1 MSKRYVVV
9 DLETT
14 GNSWKDGKDKITQIA
29 AVVVEDGEILEI
41 FSSFV
46 NPKREIPPFIT
57 ELTGI
62 DESLVKQAPLFQDVA
77 PMIVELLQGAAFVA
91 HNVHF
96 DWNFLN
102 EELRQA
108 GYTEIHCPKI
118 DTVELAQI
126 LLPTADS
133 YKLRDLAK
141 KHELEHD
148 QPHRADSDALATAE
162 LFLQF
167 LNEIEKL
174 PLVTLQSLYE
184 LSDVFQ
190 SDIADVL
197 SENILKKVMHG
208 KEDIAEYE
216 IHRNIALKKRNYSL
230 NLGETCSSKFD
241 AFLNKTMDKLESHM
255 PKFERRESQQLMM
268 KEIYTALR
276 DSRFSLIEAGTG
288 TGKTLAYLLPS
299 LYFAKRKEEPVII
312 STQTVQLQQ
321 QILEKEI
328 PLLQK
333 IMPFSFDAALLK
345 GRKHYLCLH
354 KFEYALQEEEKNYDM
369 ALTKA
374 KILVW
379 LLQTETG
386 DRDELNIPEGGKLL
400 WNRICSDAYSPGG
413 MQSNWFSR
421 CFYQR
426 AKNKALFAD
435 IVITNH
441 ALLFQDFSSEEPLF
455 ASCEHIIFDEAHH
468 IEEAASRT
476 LGEQFSCMYFQLV
489 ISRLGTLETEDVLSK
504 VYKMMKK
511 SEQASRSTFRMIS
524 YSLKELKFDADELF
538 QMLRTFIFKQTK
550 QEQGTNNMPLIYR
563 YNAELEKGK
572 LWDSIVELT
581 NRFIYE
587 LRRVVT
593 ALEKQVDILQSKL
606 EWEMH
611 VVKGEFMHL
620 IELLRK
626 MAESLQLLVLE
637 KNSYVTWMET
647 ETKGTIHS
655 TVLYA
660 QPVHIGER
668 FADKFLTEKKSVIFT
683 SATLT
688 VNDTFDYIKEE
699 LGLHDFAPNTLKVPS
714 PFRYDEQMKLM
725 VSTDVPFIKQ
735 VSNERY
741 IESVSEHIAKI
752 AKATKGR
759 MLVLFTSYEMLKE
772 AYANLKNNDE
782 LEGYLL
788 LTQSVNNRSRS
799 RLIRKFQE
807 FDKSILLGTSS
818 FWEGIDIPGDA
829 LSCLVIVRL
838 PFTPPHQPMMEAKG
852 EWLKNQGEDVF
863 AKLALP
869 QAILR
874 FKQGFGRL
882 IRTNT
887 DTGTVVVLD
896 RRLTSSSYGKRF
908 LQSIPNVPLY
918 EGPLEELLVQLEE
931 PLNE

>member
-14 GNSWKDGKDKITQIA
+14 GNSWKDGKDRITQIA

-62 DESLVKQAPLFQDVA
+62 DEDLVKQAPLFCDVA
-77 PMIVELLQGAAFVA
+77 PMVAELLHGAYFVA

-96 DWNFLN
+96 DWNFLK
-102 EELRQA
+102 EELKQA
-108 GYTEIHCPKI
+108 GYGEVNCPKI

-148 QPHRADSDALATAE
+148 QPHRADSDALVTAE

-167 LNEIEKL
+167 LNQLEKL

-190 SDIADVL
+190 SDIANII
-197 SENILKKVMHG
+197 SENILNKVMLG
-208 KEDIAEYE
+208 TAEEKEYE
-216 IHRNIALKKRNYSL
+216 VYRNIALRKRNYSL
-230 NLGETCSSKFD
+230 AIGDDSTSKFD
-241 AFLNKTMDKLESHM
+241 AFLHKSMEQLELKMST
-255 PKFERRESQQLMM
+255 FEKRDSQQQMM

-299 LYFAKRKEEPVII
+299 IYFAKKKEETVVI

-321 QILEKEI
+321 QMIENEI
-328 PLLQK
+328 PLLQS
-333 IMPFSFDAALLK
+333 ILPFPFEVSLLK

-354 KFEYALQEEEKNYDM
+354 KFEYALQEEEKNYDA

-374 KILVW
+374 KILIW

-400 WNRICSDAYSPGG
+400 WDRICSDTYSPGA

-441 ALLFQDFSSEEPLF
+441 VLLFQDFISEDPLL
-455 ASCEHIIFDEAHH
+455 ASCEYVIFDEAHH
-468 IEEAASRT
+468 IEETATRT
-476 LGEQFSCMYFQLV
+476 LGEQFSCMYFQL
-489 ISRLGTLETEDVLSK
+489 ILSRFGTLETDDVLSK
-504 VYKMMKK
+504 VYEMMKK
-511 SEQASRSTFRMIS
+511 SHHSSRSTFRMVS
-524 YSLKELKFDADELF
+524 HRLKEIKFDADELF
-538 QMLRTFIFKQTK
+538 QMLRTFIFQQTK
-550 QEQGTNNMPLIYR
+550 QEQGANNMPLIYR
-563 YNAELEKGK
+563 YKADQEDGK
-572 LWDSIVELT
+572 LWRSIAELT
-581 NRFIYE
+581 NRFVYE
-587 LRRVVT
+587 LRKILT
-593 ALEKQVDILQSKL
+593 ALEQQGDLLQSKI
-606 EWEMH
+606 ESEMH
-611 VVKGEFMHL
+611 VVTGEFLHL

-626 MAESLQLLVLE
+626 MVDSLQLLILE
-637 KNSYVTWMET
+637 KTAYVTWMET

-668 FADKFLTEKKSVIFT
+668 FADDFLAKKRSVIFT

-688 VNDTFDYIKEE
+688 VNHTFDYMQEQ
-699 LGLHDFAPNTLKVPS
+699 LGLHDFAPDTLTVLS
-714 PFRYDEQMKLM
+714 PFHYEEQVKLM
-725 VSTDVPFIKQ
+725 VPTDVPLIKQ
-735 VSNERY
+735 VSEDVY
-741 IESVSEHIAKI
+741 IREISHHITKI
-752 AKATKGR
+752 AKATNGR
-759 MLVLFTSYEMLKE
+759 MLILFTSYEMMKETYTHLKRAE
-772 AYANLKNNDE
+772 E
-782 LEGYLL
+782 LDDFVL
-788 LTQSVNNRSRS
+788 LTQSVHNRSRS
-799 RLIRKFQE
+799 RLVRKFQE

-838 PFTPPHQPMMEAKG
+838 PFTPPNQPMMEAKS
-852 EWLKNQGEDVF
+852 EWIKNKGEDVF
-863 AKLALP
+863 TQLALP

-882 IRTNT
+882 IRTMT
-887 DTGTVVVLD
+887 DTGTVFVLD
-896 RRLTSSSYGKRF
+896 RRLTKSFYGKRF
-908 LQSIPNVPLY
+908 MQSIPKVPLY
-918 EGPLEELLVQLEE
+918 EGTLEELLDRLEE
-931 PLNE
+931 

>member
-62 DESLVKQAPLFQDVA
+62 DENLVKQAPLFRDVA
-77 PMIVELLQGAAFVA
+77 PMIVELLEGASFVA

-96 DWNFLN
+96 DWNFLT
-102 EELRQA
+102 EELKQA
-108 GYTEIHCPKI
+108 GYTEIYCPKI

-141 KHELEHD
+141 KHEFEHN
-148 QPHRADSDALATAE
+148 QPHRADSDALVTAE

-167 LNEIEKL
+167 LTQIEKL

-190 SDIADVL
+190 SDIARII
-197 SENILKKVMHG
+197 SENILKKMTDG
-208 KEDIAEYE
+208 TEETKAYE
-216 IHRNIALKKRNYSL
+216 IYRNIALRKRNYSL
-230 NLGETCSSKFD
+230 HLGENNASKFSS
-241 AFLNKTMDKLESHM
+241 FLHKSMEQLELKM
-255 PKFERRESQQLMM
+255 PNFEKRESQQQMM
-268 KEIYTALR
+268 KEIYDALR

-299 LYFAKRKEEPVII
+299 IYFAKKKEESVIV

-328 PLLQK
+328 PLLQSVL
-333 IMPFSFDAALLK
+333 PFPFEVALLK
-345 GRKHYLCLH
+345 GRRHYLCLH
-354 KFEYALQEEEKNYDM
+354 KFEYSLQEEEKNYDV

-386 DRDELNIPEGGKLL
+386 DRDELNIPEGGKLF
-400 WNRICSDAYSPGG
+400 WNRVCSDIYSPGG
-413 MQSNWFSR
+413 AKSSWFSR

-441 ALLFQDFSSEEPLF
+441 ALLLQDFVSEEPLF
-455 ASCEHIIFDEAHH
+455 SSCNYIIFDEAHH
-468 IEEAASRT
+468 IEEVASRT
-476 LGEQFSCMYFQLV
+476 LGEQFSCMYFQFIL
-489 ISRLGTLETEDVLSK
+489 SRLGTLETDDVLSK

-511 SEQASRSTFRMIS
+511 SEQASRSTFRMMS
-524 YSLKELKFDADELF
+524 HRLKEIKFDADELF
-538 QMLRTFIFKQTK
+538 QMLRAFIFKQTR
-550 QEQGTNNMPLIYR
+550 QEQGSSNMPLIYR
-563 YNAELEKGK
+563 YNTEQEHGK
-572 LWDSIVELT
+572 LWNSITELT

-587 LRRVVT
+587 LRKLL
-593 ALEKQVDILQSKL
+593 ALLEKQADILQSTL

-611 VVKGEFMHL
+611 VITGEFMHL

-626 MAESLQLLVLE
+626 MVHSLQVLILE

-660 QPVHIGER
+660 QPIHIGER
-668 FADKFLTEKKSVIFT
+668 FADEFLTRKRSVIFT

-688 VNDTFDYIKEE
+688 VNHTFDYIKEE
-699 LGLHDFAPNTLKVPS
+699 LGLHDFAPDTLTVPS
-714 PFRYDEQMKLM
+714 PFHYEEQVKLM
-725 VSTDVPFIKQ
+725 VPTDVPLIKE
-735 VSNERY
+735 VREEEY
-741 IESVSEHIAKI
+741 ISEISKQIMKI
-752 AKATKGR
+752 AKATRGK

-772 AYANLKNNDE
+772 TYVNLKNEDE
-782 LEGYLL
+782 LEEYVI

-799 RLIRKFQE
+799 RLVRKFQE
-807 FDKSILLGTSS
+807 FDKAILLGTSS

-829 LSCLVIVRL
+829 LSHLVIVRL
-838 PFTPPHQPMMEAKG
+838 PFTPPHQPMMEAKS
-852 EWLKNQGEDVF
+852 EWMRNKGEDVF
-863 AKLALP
+863 TKLALP

-882 IRTNT
+882 IRTTT
-887 DTGTVVVLD
+887 DTGTVFVLD
-896 RRLTSSSYGKRF
+896 RRLTTSFYGKKF

-918 EGPLEELLVQLEE
+918 EETLDQLLKRLEE
-931 PLNE
+931 

>member
-14 GNSWKDGKDKITQIA
+14 GNSWKDGKDRITQIA

-62 DESLVKQAPLFQDVA
+62 DENLVKQAPLFCDVA
-77 PMIVELLQGAAFVA
+77 PMVAELLQGAYFVA

-96 DWNFLN
+96 DWNFLK
-102 EELRQA
+102 EELKQA
-108 GYTEIHCPKI
+108 GYGEVNCPKI

-148 QPHRADSDALATAE
+148 QPHRADSDALVTAE

-167 LNEIEKL
+167 LNQLEKL

-190 SDIADVL
+190 SDIANII
-197 SENILKKVMHG
+197 SENILNKVMLG
-208 KEDIAEYE
+208 TEDAKEYE
-216 IHRNIALKKRNYSL
+216 VYRNIALRKRNYSL
-230 NLGETCSSKFD
+230 EIGDDCLSKFD
-241 AFLNKTMDKLESHM
+241 AFLHKSMGQLELKM
-255 PKFERRESQQLMM
+255 PNFEQRESQQRMM

-299 LYFAKRKEEPVII
+299 IYFAKRREEPVVI

-321 QILEKEI
+321 QMIENEI
-328 PLLQK
+328 PLLQS
-333 IMPFSFDAALLK
+333 ILPFPFEVALLK

-354 KFEYALQEEEKNYDM
+354 KFEYALQEEEKNYDA

-374 KILVW
+374 KVLVW

-400 WNRICSDAYSPGG
+400 WDRICSDTYSPGG

-441 ALLFQDFSSEEPLF
+441 ALLFQDFVSEDPLL

-468 IEEAASRT
+468 IEETATRT
-476 LGEQFSCMYFQLV
+476 LGEQFSCMYFQL
-489 ISRLGTLETEDVLSK
+489 ILSRFGTLETDDVLSK
-504 VYKMMKK
+504 VYELMKK
-511 SEQASRSTFRMIS
+511 SHHSSRSAFRMVS
-524 YSLKELKFDADELF
+524 HRLKEIKFDADELF
-538 QMLRTFIFKQTK
+538 QMLRTFIFQQTK
-550 QEQGTNNMPLIYR
+550 QEQGANNMPLIYR
-563 YNAELEKGK
+563 YNADQEDGK
-572 LWDSIVELT
+572 LWRSIAELT
-581 NRFIYE
+581 NRFVYE
-587 LRRVVT
+587 VRKILT
-593 ALEKQVDILQSKL
+593 ALEQQADLLQSKI

-611 VVKGEFMHL
+611 VVTGEFMHL

-626 MAESLQLLVLE
+626 MVDSLQLLILE
-637 KNSYVTWMET
+637 KTEYVTWMET

-668 FADKFLTEKKSVIFT
+668 FADEFLTKKRSVIFT

-688 VNDTFDYIKEE
+688 VNNTFDYIQEQ
-699 LGLHDFAPNTLKVPS
+699 LGLYDFAPDTLTVPS
-714 PFRYDEQMKLM
+714 PFHYEEQVKLM
-725 VSTDVPFIKQ
+725 VSTDVPLIKQ
-735 VSNERY
+735 VSEDVY
-741 IESVSEHIAKI
+741 IREVSHHIMKI
-752 AKATKGR
+752 AKATNGR

-772 AYANLKNNDE
+772 TYTNLKQADE
-782 LEGYLL
+782 LEDFVL
-788 LTQSVNNRSRS
+788 LTQSVHNRSRS
-799 RLIRKFQE
+799 RLVRKFQE
-807 FDKSILLGTSS
+807 FDKAILLGTSS

-829 LSCLVIVRL
+829 LSYLVIVRL
-838 PFTPPHQPMMEAKG
+838 PFTPPHQPMMEAKS
-852 EWLKNQGEDVF
+852 EWLKNKGDDVF
-863 AKLALP
+863 TKLALP

-882 IRTNT
+882 IRTMT
-887 DTGTVVVLD
+887 DTGTVFVLD
-896 RRLTSSSYGKRF
+896 RRLTNSFYGKRF
-908 LQSIPNVPLY
+908 MQSIPNVPLY
-918 EGPLEELLVQLEE
+918 EGSLEELLDHLEE
-931 PLNE
+931 

>member
-14 GNSWKDGKDKITQIA
+14 GNSWKDGKDRVTQIA

-41 FSSFV
+41 FSSFI

-62 DESLVKQAPLFQDVA
+62 DENLVKQAPLFCDIA
-77 PMIVELLQGAAFVA
+77 PMVAELLQGAYFVA

-96 DWNFLN
+96 DWNFLK
-102 EELRQA
+102 EELKQA
-108 GYTEIHCPKI
+108 GYGEVNCPRI

-141 KHELEHD
+141 QHDLEHD
-148 QPHRADSDALATAE
+148 QPHRADSDALVTAE

-167 LNEIEKL
+167 LDQLEKL

-190 SDIADVL
+190 SDIGNII
-197 SENILKKVMHG
+197 SENILNKVMLST
-208 KEDIAEYE
+208 EVAMEYE
-216 IHRNIALKKRNYSL
+216 IYRNIALRRRNYAL
-230 NLGETCSSKFD
+230 EIGADCSSKFD
-241 AFLNKTMDKLESHM
+241 AFLHKSMEQLELKM
-255 PKFERRESQQLMM
+255 PNFEKRESQQRMM
-268 KEIYTALR
+268 KEIYNALR

-299 LYFAKRKEEPVII
+299 IYFAKKKETPVVI

-321 QILEKEI
+321 QMIENEI
-328 PLLQK
+328 PLLQS
-333 IMPFSFDAALLK
+333 IVPFPFEVALLK

-354 KFEYALQEEEKNYDM
+354 KFEHVLQEEEKNYD
-369 ALTKA
+369 AGLTKA

-386 DRDELNIPEGGKLL
+386 DRDELNIPAGGKLL
-400 WNRICSDAYSPGG
+400 WDRICSDMHSPGG

-441 ALLFQDFSSEEPLF
+441 ALLFQDFVSEDSLL
-455 ASCEHIIFDEAHH
+455 ASCEYIIFDEAHH
-468 IEEAASRT
+468 IEETATRA
-476 LGEQFSCMYFQLV
+476 LGEQFSCMYFQL
-489 ISRLGTLETEDVLSK
+489 ILSRFGTLETNDVLSK
-504 VYKMMKK
+504 VYELLKK
-511 SEQASRSTFRMIS
+511 EKNSLRSSLRTVSHR
-524 YSLKELKFDADELF
+524 LKEIKFDADELF
-538 QMLRTFIFKQTK
+538 QMLRTFIFQQTK
-550 QEQGTNNMPLIYR
+550 QEQGTNNIPLIYR
-563 YNAELEKGK
+563 YHADKEDGK
-572 LWDSIVELT
+572 LWRSIVELT
-581 NRFIYE
+581 NRFVYE
-587 LRRVVT
+587 LRKILTV
-593 ALEKQVDILQSKL
+593 LEQQADILQSKM

-611 VVKGEFMHL
+611 VVTGEFIHL
-620 IELLRK
+620 IELLRT
-626 MAESLQLLVLE
+626 MAEALQLLILE
-637 KNSYVTWMET
+637 TTEYVTWMET

-660 QPVHIGER
+660 QPVHIGEK
-668 FADKFLTEKKSVIFT
+668 FADEFLTKKQSVIFT

-688 VNDTFDYIKEE
+688 VNHTFDYMQEQ
-699 LGLHDFAPNTLKVPS
+699 LGLYDFVPDTLTVPS
-714 PFRYDEQMKLM
+714 PFHYEEQVKLM
-725 VSTDVPFIKQ
+725 VSTDVPLIKQ
-735 VSNERY
+735 VSEETY
-741 IESVSEHIAKI
+741 IREVSRHITKI

-772 AYANLKNNDE
+772 TYIHLKQADE
-782 LEGYLL
+782 LEDFVL
-788 LTQSVNNRSRS
+788 LTQSVHNRSRS
-799 RLIRKFQE
+799 RLVRKFQE
-807 FDKSILLGTSS
+807 FDKAILLGTSS

-838 PFTPPHQPMMEAKG
+838 PFTPPHQPMMEAKS
-852 EWLKNQGEDVF
+852 EWLKNRGEDVF
-863 AKLALP
+863 MKLALP

-882 IRTNT
+882 IRTMT
-887 DTGTVVVLD
+887 DTGTVFVLD
-896 RRLTSSSYGKRF
+896 RRLTNSFYGEKF
-908 LQSIPNVPLY
+908 MQSIPNVPLY
-918 EGPLEELLVQLEE
+918 EGPLEELLEHLEE
-931 PLNE
+931 

>member
-1 MSKRYVVV
+1 MSKRYVIV

-14 GNSWKDGKDKITQIA
+14 GNSWKDGKDRITQIA

-62 DESLVKQAPLFQDVA
+62 DEDLVKQAPLFCDVA
-77 PMIVELLQGAAFVA
+77 PMIVELLQGAYFVA

-96 DWNFLN
+96 DWNFLK
-102 EELRQA
+102 EELKQA
-108 GYTEIHCPKI
+108 GYGEVNCQKI

-148 QPHRADSDALATAE
+148 QPHRADSDALVTAE

-167 LNEIEKL
+167 LNQLEQL

-190 SDIADVL
+190 SDIANII
-197 SENILKKVMHG
+197 SENILNKVMLG
-208 KEDIAEYE
+208 TEYAKEYE
-216 IHRNIALKKRNYSL
+216 IYRNIALRKRNYSL
-230 NLGETCSSKFD
+230 EIGEDCSSKFD
-241 AFLNKTMDKLESHM
+241 AFLHKSMEQLELKM
-255 PKFERRESQQLMM
+255 PTFEKRESQQRMM

-299 LYFAKRKEEPVII
+299 IYFAKKKEETVVI

-321 QILEKEI
+321 QMIEKEI
-328 PLLQK
+328 PLLQN
-333 IMPFSFDAALLK
+333 ILPFPFEVALLK

-354 KFEYALQEEEKNYDM
+354 KFEYALQEEEKNYDA

-400 WNRICSDAYSPGG
+400 WDRICSDTYSPGA

-441 ALLFQDFSSEEPLF
+441 ALLFQDFISEDPLL

-468 IEEAASRT
+468 IEETATRT
-476 LGEQFSCMYFQLV
+476 LGEQFSCMYFQL
-489 ISRLGTLETEDVLSK
+489 ILSRFGTLETDDVLSK
-504 VYKMMKK
+504 VYEMVKK
-511 SEQASRSTFRMIS
+511 SHHSSRSTFRMVS
-524 YSLKELKFDADELF
+524 HRLKEIKFDADELF
-538 QMLRTFIFKQTK
+538 QMLRAFIFQQTK
-550 QEQGTNNMPLIYR
+550 QEKGANNMPLIYR
-563 YNAELEKGK
+563 YNTGQEDGK
-572 LWDSIVELT
+572 LWRSIVELT
-581 NRFIYE
+581 NRFVYG
-587 LRRVVT
+587 LRKILIV
-593 ALEKQVDILQSKL
+593 LEKQVDVLQSKM
-606 EWEMH
+606 EWEMQ
-611 VVKGEFMHL
+611 VITGEFMHL

-626 MAESLQLLVLE
+626 MVDSLQLLILE
-637 KNSYVTWMET
+637 KTTCVTWMET

-668 FADKFLTEKKSVIFT
+668 FADEFLAKKRSVIFT

-688 VNDTFDYIKEE
+688 VNDTFDYMREQ
-699 LGLHDFAPNTLKVPS
+699 LGLYDFAPDTLTVPS
-714 PFRYDEQMKLM
+714 PFHYEEQVKLM
-725 VSTDVPFIKQ
+725 VPIDVPLIKQ
-735 VSNERY
+735 VSEDVY
-741 IESVSEHIAKI
+741 IREISHHITKI
-752 AKATKGR
+752 AKATNGR
-759 MLVLFTSYEMLKE
+759 MLILFTSYDMLKE
-772 AYANLKNNDE
+772 TYTNLKQAEE
-782 LEGYLL
+782 LDDFVL
-788 LTQSVNNRSRS
+788 LTQSVHNRSRS
-799 RLIRKFQE
+799 RLVRKFQE

-838 PFTPPHQPMMEAKG
+838 PFTPPNQPMMEAKS
-852 EWLKNQGEDVF
+852 EWIRNKGEDVF
-863 AKLALP
+863 TKLALP

-882 IRTNT
+882 IRTMT
-887 DTGTVVVLD
+887 DTGTVFVLD
-896 RRLTSSSYGKRF
+896 RRLTNSFYGKKF
-908 LQSIPNVPLY
+908 MQSIPKVPLY
-918 EGPLEELLVQLEE
+918 EGTLEELLDRLEE
-931 PLNE
+931 